1 MTGLKAQLQEATK
14 TAMKSQ
20 DKPLLN
26 VLRLI
31 NAAIKQREVDE
42 RITLDDAQVIAV
54 LDKMTKQRRESIS
67 QYQTAGRKDLVD
79 QEQFELDVIQ
89 RYLPTPLTDDELNV
103 LIKKAIAETKAA
115 TMQDMGKV
123 MGILK
128 PQVQGRT
135 DMGSLSN
142 KIKALLSA

>member
-14 TAMKSQ
+14 TAMKTQ
-20 DKPLLN
+20 DKSLLN

-42 RITLDDAQVIAV
+42 RITLDDAQIIAV

-67 QYQTAGRKDLVD
+67 QYQTAGRQDLVD

-89 RYLPTPLTDDELNV
+89 RYLPTPLTDAELEQ
-103 LIKKAIAETKAA
+103 LIKEAIATTGAA
-115 TMQDMGKV
+115 SMKDMGKV
-123 MGILK
+123 MGIL
-128 PQVQGRT
+128 QSQAQGRT

-142 KIKALLSA
+142 KVKALLSA

>member
-1 MTGLKAQLQEATK
+1 VTGLKAQLQEATK

>member
-1 MTGLKAQLQEATK
+1 MTNLKAQLQEATK

-26 VLRLI
+26 ALRLI

-42 RITLDDAQVIAV
+42 RITLDDSQVIAV
-54 LDKMTKQRRESIS
+54 LDKMIKQRRESIA
-67 QYQTAGRKDLVD
+67 QYQVAKRQDLID

-89 RYLPTPLTDDELNV
+89 RYLPTPLTEAELNA
-103 LIKKAIAETKAA
+103 LIKQAIGDSGA
-115 TMQDMGKV
+115 TSMKDMGKV

-142 KIKALLSA
+142 KIKALLN